1 VAQQKLPPHAA
12 TAGAAKRID
21 ASCSDCNDG
30 HHESISLIRMSRR
43 PDGRS
48 FRIHT
53 NGNTVTHICS
63 LGAHP
68 PLCSLLSALCSPTA
82 SICNLP
88 HEEGVGCIKC
98 TGLTKAELNGQL
110 TSPIAR
116 AEQDAENIGPKIAR
130 GNDTCG
136 ACENGVAQHEVAHTR
151 ENNEAA
157 RDLGA
162 ATLPDKEHQVV
173 PEPGKDKPFYGTEW
187 AGRTGELTRWLTQTL
202 LLEALE
208 LRGWL

>member
-1 VAQQKLPPHAA
+1 MAAHTHAHVTSAHLPLIHLSLSLFARCSHA
-12 TAGAAKRID
+12 
-21 ASCSDCNDG
+21 
-30 HHESISLIRMSRR
+30 
-43 PDGRS
+43 
-48 FRIHT
+48 
-53 NGNTVTHICS
+53 
-63 LGAHP
+63 
-68 PLCSLLSALCSPTA
+68 A

-88 HEEGVGCIKC
+88 HEDGVGCIKC

-110 TSPIAR
+110 TSPIVR

-130 GNDTCG
+130 SNDTCG

-157 RDLGA
+157 RDLSA
-162 ATLPDKEHQVV
+162 AALPDKEHQVV

-187 AGRTGELTRWLTQTL
+187 AGRTGELTRQTSL
-202 LLEALE
+202 FEALE